1 MTRDNASLLE
11 MRSILAVALR
21 VVSVP
26 VGVVFGLW
34 TVALRSPSF
43 TCGGGPLRN
52 SAYCG
57 LEPNFAFWVCALFGA
72 AAAALV
78 VLVSIAVDR
87 RIAK

>member
-1 MTRDNASLLE
+1 
-11 MRSILAVALR
+11 MRRILAVALR

-26 VGVVFGLW
+26 VGVAFGLW
-34 TVALRSPSF
+34 TAALSSPSF

-57 LEPNFAFWVCALFGA
+57 LEPDFAFWLCALFGA
-72 AAAALV
+72 TAAALV

-87 RIAK
+87 RISS